1 MQTASPSILVVD
13 DIANRRKEITQRLA
27 ERDYT
32 LLEAFDTEQALE
44 ILEGNASDLVIT
56 ETELPA
62 RSGMYLLQEVK
73 RRHPE
78 TEVILV
84 THNAT
89 SYNLLQALRHG
100 AFDFIVRPIDT
111 SEILFS
117 VIDRAYT
124 QIALRRQNRALM
136 EELEHKNQ
144 ALLQAL
150 DMIKALNVS
159 IERINSA
166 MEVGDILHR
175 LVDSAI
181 EALGARQG
189 ILVLAKADKTNFGIK
204 ICRGTASSFC
214 RLHQEQLPK
223 GLLLDL
229 ARRGKPLLAPSELT
243 APLKLRIS
251 AAEHQLF
258 AHPGLIAVPLHH
270 RNRTIGMLALLGHP
284 AGSPFLEAHK
294 QFLIQLAHHAS
305 LALEKS
311 GIIHKLRRNGNGHAA

>member
-1 MQTASPSILVVD
+1 MQTTPPIILVVD
-13 DIANRRKEITQRLA
+13 DLANRRKEITQRLA
-27 ERDYT
+27 ERDSL
-32 LLEAFDTEQALE
+32 LLEASSTEQALDM
-44 ILEGNASDLVIT
+44 LEQHSPDLVIT

-62 RSGMYLLQEVK
+62 RSGLYLLQETK

-117 VIDRAYT
+117 VVDRAYA
-124 QIALRRQNRALM
+124 QICLRRQNMQLLDQ
-136 EELEHKNQ
+136 LEHKNR

-150 DMIKALNVS
+150 AMIKTLNVS

-175 LVDSAI
+175 LVDAAL
-181 EALGARQG
+181 EALGAGQG
-189 ILVLAKADKTNFGIK
+189 LLALVKPDKTSFSVK
-204 ICRGTASSFC
+204 ICRGVETDFC
-214 RLHQEQLPK
+214 QLHNRQLPD
-223 GLLLDL
+223 GLLLKL
-229 ARRGKPLLAPSELT
+229 ARRGQPLLVPSELDP
-243 APLKLRIS
+243 ALARHIS
-251 AAEHQLF
+251 APEQALF
-258 AHPGLIAVPLHH
+258 ARPGLIAVPLHN
-270 RNRTIGMLALLGHP
+270 RERTIGMLTLLGHP
-284 AGSPFLEAHK
+284 VDAPFLEAHK
-294 QFLIQLAHHAS
+294 QFMIQLAHHAS

-311 GIIHKLRRNGNGHAA
+311 GIIHKLRRNGN